1 MADKGYY
8 RVFDLRD
15 SISSALSYGA
25 MTAYFHNSIGGYHA
39 AKLKI
44 YEDLINHQLFNYPH
58 CAGVID
64 MLNTRYVIRHT
75 PAGKDTV
82 ILNESA
88 LGPVWFVRSVQFKP
102 TASAVMKALSNFHP
116 EDTAVVFAADSSSVA
131 YDAALK
137 DTDGSIE
144 LVKHDNDDLTYLSET
159 SDRRFA
165 VFSEVFYKRGWR
177 ARSEKREESIIRTNY
192 VLLGLCI
199 SPRCHMF
206 SFFIRAFAYYMRSQ
220 IPSMGSRSFLMI
232 LAAGEIV

>member
-1 MADKGYY
+1 MA
-8 RVFDLRD
+8 
-15 SISSALSYGA
+15 SAL
-25 MTAYFHNSIGGYHA
+25 TAD
-39 AKLKI
+39 LKI
-44 YEDLINHQLFNYPH
+44 ITNVINITLFTSPNS
-58 CAGVID
+58 AGVFAI
-64 MLNTRYVIRHT
+64 LNPGFFIRHT

-177 ARSEKREESIIRTNY
+177 ALIDNLESPSIRSNY
-192 VLLGLCI
+192 VLRGLSI
-199 SPRCHMF
+199 PPGRHIIR
-206 SFFIRAFAYYMRSQ
+206 FFFRPTSYYVWRQLQWMASIIFLRS
-220 IPSMGSRSFLMI
+220 
-232 LAAGEIV
+232 